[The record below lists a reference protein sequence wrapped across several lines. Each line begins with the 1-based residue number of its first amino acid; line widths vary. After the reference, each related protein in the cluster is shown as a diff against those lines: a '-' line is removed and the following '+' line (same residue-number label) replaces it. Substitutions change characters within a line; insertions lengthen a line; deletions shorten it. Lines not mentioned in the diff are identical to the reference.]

1 MKCIME
7 KNSSYCT
14 KNIKKIMTYIKTYAL
29 NRVKKK
35 RSKRSHNQ

>member
-14 KNIKKIMTYIKTYAL
+14 KNIKKIMSYIKTYAL
-29 NRVKKK
+29 NRIKKK
-35 RSKRSHNQ
+35 KISQSID

>member
-1 MKCIME
+1 ME

-14 KNIKKIMTYIKTYAL
+14 KNIKKMMTYIKTYAL

-35 RSKRSHNQ
+35 RSKRSHKQ